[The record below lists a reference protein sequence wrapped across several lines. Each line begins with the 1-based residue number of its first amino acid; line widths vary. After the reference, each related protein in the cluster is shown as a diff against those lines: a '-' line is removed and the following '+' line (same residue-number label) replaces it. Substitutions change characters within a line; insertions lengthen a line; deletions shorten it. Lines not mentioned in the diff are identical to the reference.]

1 MPDYSFSSQFDPVS
15 KTFQHDKGHRHDK
28 GFFDVLGLA
37 GRFMTREA
45 DPAETQGFPVMS
57 AADNAAPG
65 KADDAVT
72 WIGHATL
79 LFEHAGKTV
88 LTDPMFSERASPV
101 SFSGPKRV
109 VPPARQLGG
118 LPDIDLVV
126 ISHAHYDHLDM
137 PTLRQLAAL
146 QPDITVIAPLGVG
159 RYVREAG
166 FTDVR
171 ELDWWQAAELPGMT
185 VTATPSRHWSSRSF
199 FDRNKTLWAGF
210 MIRFA
215 DDFQFYFAGDTGY
228 STDFE
233 ETRNRLGEAD
243 LAAIPI
249 GAYKPRDFMVESHC
263 TPEEAVQIFRDLGA
277 RRAVAI
283 HWGTFKLT
291 LEPLAEPPVR
301 LDQAMRDAG
310 LDTADFRALTHGERW
325 VFCYLPHA
333 GHLIAVVRQGVAFY
347 LALRVPV
354 SLAFGGWLNYSG
366 LGFPNRNGEPGA

>member
-1 MPDYSFSSQFDPVS
+1 
-15 KTFQHDKGHRHDK
+15 
-28 GFFDVLGLA
+28 
-37 GRFMTREA
+37 
-45 DPAETQGFPVMS
+45 MS
-57 AADNAAPG
+57 AVDNAAPG
-65 KADDAVT
+65 DADDAVT
-72 WIGHATL
+72 WIWHATL
-79 LFEHAGKTV
+79 LFEHAGKIV
-88 LTDPMFSERASPV
+88 LTDPMFSKRASLV
-101 SFSGPKRV
+101 SFNGPKRV
-109 VPPARQLGG
+109 VPPARQLDE

-146 QPDITVIAPLGVG
+146 QPDITVIAPLGVE
-159 RYVREAG
+159 RYVSEAG

-171 ELDWWQAAELPGMT
+171 KLDWWQAAELPGMT

-233 ETRNRLGEAD
+233 ETRSRLGEAD
-243 LAAIPI
+243 LAAIPM
-249 GAYKPRDFMVESHC
+249 GAYEPRYFMVDSHC
-263 TPEEAVQIFRDLGA
+263 TPEETVQIVRDLGA
-277 RRAVAI
+277 RHAVAI

-310 LDTADFRALTHGERW
+310 QDTADFWGLTHGERW
-325 VFCYLPHA
+325 VF
-333 GHLIAVVRQGVAFY
+333 
-347 LALRVPV
+347 
-354 SLAFGGWLNYSG
+354 
-366 LGFPNRNGEPGA
+366 